1 MRKFSEL
8 LGRTPSSSASVRL
21 TDFGRREPLL
31 DHYSN
36 GHDGNGHYSNGHHAN
51 GHDGNGN
58 GVNGHNGN
66 GHAGGHHAN
75 GHDTNGHHANGFDLD
90 DPSDISA
97 RLGEDNEALRNLL
110 VETGRKISELEEFRA
125 AFASVVEPANKA
137 LRALEHEKTQNISLR
152 RALTQTRAGYEALQA
167 KYADIEA
174 KAATT
179 ESANKQLR
187 QDLEKALEATR
198 EVKSGKAEI
207 ANELAVA
214 RAAIADLERRLTQ
227 QAATG
232 LGLSEDNRRLRDQ
245 VVEAETKIDHLD
257 GELTAAREKV
267 VFLEGDNRSSQKSL
281 DQAVAETA
289 RLSQRLNESETA
301 LVTAKARLLK
311 VETTLA
317 EVEAAHDRLTVDLKD
332 TSERYHADNTKLDR
346 QVEALQARASAA
358 DKLLVSTRQLLVTRS
373 EEARSSERKAR
384 EALFARDTAEKKLG
398 EIKVAIKL
406 KESQVEELEKTRST
420 LHERSTMLA
429 HSLRSCKVQLDEAED
444 KIRAS
449 NERAAHLATEFNV
462 GRVTFDRRIEELKA
476 MLDEER
482 LERQVVEGALAATR
496 RHSAE
501 LQDELSKLRFALRR
515 SQPAEEVAGPLPTSA
530 PPVVPPDEAVLD
542 RGAHAA

>member
-21 TDFGRREPLL
+21 TDFGVEQPLL
-31 DHYSN
+31 RQYGDA
-36 GHDGNGHYSNGHHAN
+36 NGHHAN
-51 GHDGNGN
+51 GHSGNGHD
-58 GVNGHNGN
+58 VNGHES
-66 GHAGGHHAN
+66 GGHDVN
-75 GHDTNGHHANGFDLD
+75 GHDANGFSFELD

-125 AFASVVEPANKA
+125 SFASVVEPANKA
-137 LRALEHEKTQNISLR
+137 LRALEHEKTQNIGLR
-152 RALTQTRAGYEALQA
+152 RALTQTRAGYEALHTRC
-167 KYADIEA
+167 ADIEA
-174 KAATT
+174 KAATA

-187 QDLEKALEATR
+187 QDLEKALDATR
-198 EVKSGKAEI
+198 EVKSGKAEL

-214 RAAIADLERRLTQ
+214 RATIADLERRLTQ
-227 QAATG
+227 QAAAG

-245 VVEAETKIDHLD
+245 AVEADTKIGHLD
-257 GELTAAREKV
+257 GELTAAREKL

-281 DQAVAETA
+281 DQAVAEAA
-289 RLSQRLNESETA
+289 RLSQRLSESETA

-311 VETTLA
+311 VETALA

-384 EALFARDTAEKKLG
+384 EALFARDTAEKKLS
-398 EIKVAIKL
+398 EIKAAIKL

-449 NERAAHLATEFNV
+449 NERAENLATEFNV
-462 GRVTFDRRIEELKA
+462 GRATFERRAEELKA

-515 SQPAEEVAGPLPTSA
+515 SKPTEEVAEPTLA
-530 PPVVPPDEAVLD
+530 PGEAVLD